1 MTQDE
6 LGKAVEE
13 TLRSLGKEWYEE
25 RTSEEIAN
33 IKICLNTTSILCKI
47 GDNIIIGSFVI

>member
-33 IKICLNTTSILCKI
+33 IKICLNTTSILYKI

>member
-13 TLRSLGKEWYEE
+13 TLRSLGNEWYEE
-25 RTSEEIAN
+25 RTPEEIAN
-33 IKICLNTTSILCKI
+33 IKICLNNTSILYKI